1 MKLSDSTIAHLIKLL
16 QMAILTGTDVSDNFR
31 LLELTELDGKLE
43 IDENYLEVFNQNLD
57 KIVQQANE
65 NIQTDNTSEVKVLN
79 G

>member
-31 LLELTELDGKLE
+31 LLELSEVDGKLE

-65 NIQTDNTSEVKVLN
+65 NIQPDDTSEVKVLHD
-79 G
+79 

>member
-31 LLELTELDGKLE
+31 LLELAEVDGKLE

-65 NIQTDNTSEVKVLN
+65 NIQPDDTSEVKVLHD
-79 G
+79 

>member
-31 LLELTELDGKLE
+31 LLELTEVDGKLE

-65 NIQTDNTSEVKVLN
+65 NIQPDDTSEVKVLHD
-79 G
+79 

>member
-65 NIQTDNTSEVKVLN
+65 NIQPDNTSEVKVLN